1 MAPTVY
7 VDDAESSQQG
17 NSNLTR
23 SSSTPM
29 MSTLHTVDS
38 DDARPAGEPQR
49 RRRRIRSPHPS
60 NDMDLPNMDQN
71 HHFRPIAPAMAT
83 HNGSVTPPIHLSA
96 RAVVQHARETLANGL
111 DVPLLNYASQIDSVQ
126 VYPHHISNI
135 NQPPTVHQNAI
146 SGRSST
152 RRSRG
157 EAFNSYSNARE
168 ELHAVNHYLQREVI
182 PSISEG
188 KF

>member
-7 VDDAESSQQG
+7 VDDAESSHQG

-23 SSSTPM
+23 SSSI
-29 MSTLHTVDS
+29 S
-38 DDARPAGEPQR
+38 
-49 RRRRIRSPHPS
+49 
-60 NDMDLPNMDQN
+60 
-71 HHFRPIAPAMAT
+71 
-83 HNGSVTPPIHLSA
+83 PIHLSA

-135 NQPPTVHQNAI
+135 NQPPTGHQNAI